1 MDKRAQIKS
10 FDTTASSEDMVKIN
24 KFALVELKPEDVFI
38 FPVKLCDNNVDRDN
52 DKFTHNFLQQV
63 ADKSVGLT
71 GLLDHQW
78 ISENQKSRI
87 FDAQLVKSDT
97 EKNNIGEPLE
107 YVLAKAYTT
116 VDNTEYINKIKSGLF
131 KEVSIGFE
139 SDAGT
144 CSICGGTMHYCE
156 CDNGH
161 IKGQTYEDKKCYN
174 IIDNLTEMLEWS
186 IVSVPAQ
193 RDAGI
198 KEKMAGPKN
207 KHSKEYLLSFNK
219 KDENELSNGEQPL
232 INKKRSKEEQDMDQ
246 ENIKA
251 LTEENARLKAKVKE
265 LEDSIKQKEEEEI
278 LEKKRK
284 AVEDTV
290 DSWNPLTPVV
300 KENIMNEVDYDA
312 LKIAEDG
319 SVEGL
324 EILEDLHEKY
334 AGLFKEETEEVEDK
348 LEEIIEE
355 TKGAKFTP
363 KANMKTKQKQN
374 TRKSGFYF

>member
-10 FDTTASSEDMVKIN
+10 FDTTASSDDMTKIN
-24 KFALVELKPEDVFI
+24 KFALVEMKPEDVFI

-63 ADKSVGLT
+63 VDKSVGLT

-116 VDNTEYINKIKSGLF
+116 VDNEEYINKIKSGLF
-131 KEVSIGFE
+131 KEVSISFE
-139 SDAGT
+139 SDAGV
-144 CSICGGTMHYCE
+144 CSICGSPMHWYE

-198 KEKMAGPKN
+198 KEKKADPKN

-219 KDENELSNGEQPL
+219 KDESELSNGEQPL
-232 INKKRSKEEQDMDQ
+232 INKKQSKEEQDMD
-246 ENIKA
+246 EANIKA

-265 LEDSIKQKEEEEI
+265 LEDSIKQKEEEEVM
-278 LEKKRK
+278 EKKRK

-290 DSWNPLTPVV
+290 NSWNPLTPVV

-312 LKIAEDG
+312 LKIADDG
-319 SVEGL
+319 SVDGL
-324 EILEDLHEKY
+324 DALDALHEKY
-334 AGLFKEETEEVEDK
+334 AGLFKEETEEVEEK
-348 LEEIIEE
+348 AEEVIEE
-355 TKGAKFTP
+355 VKGAKFTP
-363 KANMKTKQKQN
+363 KANIKSNKKSTA
-374 TRKSGFYF
+374 RKSGFYF

>member
-10 FDTTASSEDMVKIN
+10 FDTTASSEDMGKIN

-38 FPVKLCDNNVDRDN
+38 FPVKLCDNNIDRDD
-52 DKFTHNFLQQV
+52 DKFTTHFLEQV

-87 FDAQLVKSDT
+87 YDAKFIRSDT
-97 EKNNIGEPLE
+97 DKNNLGEPLE

-116 VDNTEYINKIKSGLF
+116 VDNEEYINKIKSGLF

-139 SDAGT
+139 SDAGV
-144 CSICGGTMHYCE
+144 CSICGSPMHWCE

-198 KEKMAGPKN
+198 KEKSKGHRN
-207 KHSKEYLLSFNK
+207 KHSREYLLSFNK
-219 KDENELSNGEQPL
+219 KDKNKLSIGEQPVV
-232 INKKRSKEEQDMDQ
+232 NKKQSKEEVNMD
-246 ENIKA
+246 EANIKA

-265 LEDSIKQKEEEEI
+265 LEDSIKQKEEEEVM
-278 LEKKRK
+278 EKKRK

-312 LKIAEDG
+312 LKIADDG
-319 SVEGL
+319 SVDGL
-324 EILEDLHEKY
+324 DALDELHEKY
-334 AGLFKEETEEVEDK
+334 AGLFKEETEEET
-348 LEEIIEE
+348 EEIIEE
-355 TKGAKFTP
+355 TKGVKFTP
-363 KANMKTKQKQN
+363 KANIKSTKKS
-374 TRKSGFYF
+374 TARKSGFYF